1 LVSSGKLKVV
11 GAEYHLTGG
20 QVQLVREDSGRVRPV
35 TRSQR
40 IALGALVAA
49 VLFGVGLAVGGSLQE
64 VALVWAI
71 PVALLALLVLV
82 PRR

>member
-1 LVSSGKLKVV
+1 
-11 GAEYHLTGG
+11 
-20 QVQLVREDSGRVRPV
+20 V
-35 TRSQR
+35 TRDQQ
-40 IALGALVAA
+40 IALGVLVAA

-82 PRR
+82 RRR